1 MFRRLKL
8 KIKLIFLKKKV
19 RHLERRWKSLRKK
32 ETDAHQKYNA
42 YSTNLFY
49 MIQNLDP
56 KRAWE
61 MRAEREGIKSDR

>member
-1 MFRRLKL
+1 MFRLLKL

-19 RHLERRWKSLRKK
+19 RHLERRWKTLRRK
-32 ETDAHQKYNA
+32 ETDAHQKYRA

-56 KRAWE
+56 KRTWE
-61 MRAEREGIKSDR
+61 MRAERERIKNDQ